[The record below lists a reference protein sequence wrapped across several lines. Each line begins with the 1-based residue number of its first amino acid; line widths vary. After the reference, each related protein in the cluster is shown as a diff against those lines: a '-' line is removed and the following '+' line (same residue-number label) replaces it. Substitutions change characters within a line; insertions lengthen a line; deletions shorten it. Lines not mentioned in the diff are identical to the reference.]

1 LALSPVQA
9 LQPVLTVYA
18 WIVAVVLVAFL
29 ALIARFYEV
38 KSGERTYF
46 RLFLVP
52 ALLFLTAGLRYAF
65 ASDGW
70 VGDLSA
76 DLLLCVGGA
85 SAILLGQS
93 LLRRMT
99 GGRR

>member
-1 LALSPVQA
+1 MSPMQA
-9 LQPVLTVYA
+9 LQRVLTLYA
-18 WIVAVVLVAFL
+18 WIVAVILVAFL
-29 ALIARFYEV
+29 LLIARFYEV
-38 KSGERTYF
+38 KSGERTYY

-70 VGDLSA
+70 VGDFSA
-76 DLLLCVGGA
+76 DLLLFVGGA

-93 LLRRMT
+93 LLKLMT
-99 GGRR
+99 GGHR